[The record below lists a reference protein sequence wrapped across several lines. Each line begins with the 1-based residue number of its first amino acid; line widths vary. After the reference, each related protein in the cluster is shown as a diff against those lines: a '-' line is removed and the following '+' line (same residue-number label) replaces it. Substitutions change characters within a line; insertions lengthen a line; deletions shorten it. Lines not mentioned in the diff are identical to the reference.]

1 MTMIEISAVTMIAA
15 SLSAAVALRVYGQ
28 KRLSLLLAR
37 LTRP

>member
-1 MTMIEISAVTMIAA
+1 MTAFETSMMILSAGA
-15 SLSAAVALRVYGQ
+15 LSAALIVRFYGQ